1 MSSTVP
7 PPQAK
12 RHAIVFVC
20 QAGELEVKALLLAA
34 SLRRFLPRDVEL
46 IAAVPTPADVW
57 GELSDD
63 TRAQLLEFGATIVP
77 IVNPIGTD
85 YPIGNKLACIDVP
98 TTAQRIVFL
107 DSDMLCLRDIG
118 DPACLRVPFAA
129 KPADLRTF
137 AGGADAWRPL
147 YAAVGA
153 TLPELRLPTTVSGEF
168 GLPYFN
174 SGVIFVD
181 NGVGFGRA
189 WIDCA
194 RAIGNVAPMPAQRH
208 WLDQVALPL
217 AVHKLGLAYAALD
230 ERSNFPAHL
239 KTLNGTPPFFCHYHW
254 PRIVRREP
262 TLLALVRDLARSHP
276 RIARVIAA
284 HRDWA
289 QLIDGADG
297 DAAPVV
303 HAAATRR
310 AAAQDRFVVA
320 GIPGSGAGKLVH
332 ALARHGG
339 AVLPHSEAVTATLA
353 AGGPPRELAA
363 AFERATP
370 DRPPISP
377 PGSALALLCRLGAL
391 QRAVPTARF
400 VVCVRDPFATIAAWK
415 AQPECFDAAI
425 AWVAAHGPHW
435 LDPVPLAQFERLAAI
450 GAVAERR
457 AAWWWWLAQRVLDHA
472 DGVTIVRGSTAARVA
487 RALIDG
493 QDGALPER
501 DDASGDD
508 TLDATDHQAIRAI
521 CLQAAADLGVAR

>member
-1 MSSTVP
+1 
-7 PPQAK
+7 
-12 RHAIVFVC
+12 
-20 QAGELEVKALLLAA
+20 
-34 SLRRFLPRDVEL
+34 
-46 IAAVPTPADVW
+46 
-57 GELSDD
+57 
-63 TRAQLLEFGATIVP
+63 
-77 IVNPIGTD
+77 
-85 YPIGNKLACIDVP
+85 
-98 TTAQRIVFL
+98 
-107 DSDMLCLRDIG
+107 
-118 DPACLRVPFAA
+118 VPFAA

-137 AGGADAWRPL
+137 PGGADAWRPL

-153 TLPELRLPTTVSGEF
+153 PLPPLRLPTTVSGEF

-181 NGVGFGRA
+181 NGLGFGQA

-194 RAIGNVAPMPAQRH
+194 RAIGNVAAMPAQRH

-217 AVHKLGLAYAALD
+217 AVHRLGLPYAALD
-230 ERSNFPAHL
+230 ERFNFPAHL
-239 KTLNGTPPFFCHYHW
+239 KALNGPSPFFCHYHW

-425 AWVAAHGPHW
+425 AWVAAHGRHW
-435 LDPVPLAQFERLAAI
+435 LDPAPLAHFERVAAI
-450 GAVAERR
+450 GDMAERR
-457 AAWWWWLAQRVLDHA
+457 AAWWWWLALRVLDHV
-472 DGVTIVRGSTAARVA
+472 DGVTIVRRCADRVDNVAAALVA
-487 RALIDG
+487 GTDATLF
-493 QDGALPER
+493 ER
-501 DDASGDD
+501 DDASGDV